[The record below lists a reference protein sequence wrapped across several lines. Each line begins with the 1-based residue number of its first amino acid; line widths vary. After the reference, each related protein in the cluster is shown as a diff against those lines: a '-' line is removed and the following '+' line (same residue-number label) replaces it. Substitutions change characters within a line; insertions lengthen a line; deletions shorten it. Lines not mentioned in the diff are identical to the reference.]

1 MTHDSGEMQDYSDDI
16 DTMLVFVRILV
27 ESLIILNCAHHY
39 GADPQAG
46 LFSAILTAF
55 LVQTYPMLQ
64 ADSTATTNQLLAIS
78 VSTQLRAAGT
88 IITDTLNKTLT
99 SLADAA
105 SSSFSPS
112 TATRWINI
120 LFFLSLVFSL
130 AAALFSILAKQ
141 WIREYIKWNSPL
153 ALPRE
158 NVLVRQI
165 RIEAWE
171 DWQVSMILSS
181 IPILLELGMILF
193 LAGVILLLWTL
204 DDIVAIVVTIFVSL
218 FLGTFAAFTVLP
230 IFSKRCPYRSPTA
243 WACLAIA
250 STTKMPLKYISLF
263 PAFLLLFVQTL
274 AANIASLGHRRR
286 VWDFRKCAEFW
297 EDWISVI
304 QSPSFTS
311 WRVLDLE
318 SIRITKIRAGG
329 WWTKPTDLH
338 ATAQRELCREVVN
351 LKESGEFAEHPH
363 DYYISEDTIK
373 ALLLDIA
380 ETSHLIRALS
390 WVQQSSQSTRVAEYI
405 DQCAAEIH
413 PNLPPPAADEADWH
427 NASRMVT
434 NWCILWTATDT
445 SHGAPYLAMLLDSH
459 GAEPHAG
466 ISRAIALRQRSRV
479 YYEKNNIYLGRIM
492 AMPIEYPH
500 EAAVLARILIY
511 ELQYFGAS
519 LPSGSTHSLLS
530 QRRFL
535 ELLSTLL
542 SLSEYGI
549 RPFTL
554 SETLEKQLLGASHQG
569 VVDLD
574 MSRAWLRYISTLFET
589 AKVQRLEH
597 QSGLGKIRWT
607 SQR

>member
-1 MTHDSGEMQDYSDDI
+1 MDD
-16 DTMLVFVRILV
+16 
-27 ESLIILNCAHHY
+27 
-39 GADPQAG
+39 QAG

-64 ADSTATTNQLLAIS
+64 ADNTDTTNQLLALS
-78 VSTQLRAAGT
+78 VSTQLRTAGT
-88 IITDTLNKTLT
+88 IITDALNKTLT

-153 ALPRE
+153 SLPRE

-181 IPILLELGMILF
+181 IPIFLELGMVLF
-193 LAGVILLLWTL
+193 LAGVIILLWTL

-218 FLGTFAAFTVLP
+218 FLAAFAAFTVLP

-250 STTKMPLKYISLF
+250 SAAKMLLKYISLS
-263 PAFLLLFVQTL
+263 PAFLLLFVRTL
-274 AANIASLGHRRR
+274 TAYIASLGHRRR

-297 EDWISVI
+297 KGQISVI

-318 SIRITKIRAGG
+318 SIRITKTRAGG
-329 WWTKPTDLH
+329 RWTKPTDLQAAARWELTREVIILEENGEYAWH
-338 ATAQRELCREVVN
+338 PDGNDVPSATA
-351 LKESGEFAEHPH
+351 G
-363 DYYISEDTIK
+363 
-373 ALLLDIA
+373 ALLHNIA

-405 DQCAAEIH
+405 DQCTGEIH
-413 PNLPPPAADEADWH
+413 SNLPPPATGQTDWRD
-427 NASRMVT
+427 AIRIVT
-434 NWCILWTATDT
+434 SWCLLSAAT
-445 SHGAPYLAMLLDSH
+445 GANYRAPYLAMLADGHGPEGRASH
-459 GAEPHAG
+459 YGVTM
-466 ISRAIALRQRSRV
+466 LRQRSGV
-479 YYEKNNIYLGRIM
+479 YCREGTVHCGQIAEMTIRNPGF
-492 AMPIEYPH
+492 
-500 EAAVLARILIY
+500 AAVLVRLLGL
-511 ELQYFGAS
+511 ELQSTAIAREQDV
-519 LPSGSTHSLLS
+519 SGGMDTL
-530 QRRFL
+530 RRSH
-535 ELLSTLL
+535 EISSTLL
-542 SLSEYGI
+542 SLSEFWPQSFILPGAFVEQQMLAPI
-549 RPFTL
+549 AANSDAGTALQFML
-554 SETLEKQLLGASHQG
+554 NAMGAAKLESP
-569 VVDLD
+569 
-574 MSRAWLRYISTLFET
+574 
-589 AKVQRLEH
+589 EH
-597 QSGLGKIRWT
+597 SGSKLGKIKKNL
-607 SQR
+607 Q